1 MTFSIDKIGYSVIL
15 FYPAGEGILDWEG
28 GE

>member
-1 MTFSIDKIGYSVIL
+1 MIFSIDKIGYSVIF
-15 FYPAGEGILDWEG
+15 FYFVGEGILDWEG